1 MSPAKQGTAKYV
13 YGVVRAPRRRK
24 PRAKGIGGGPLRV
37 VATDGLG
44 ALTSEVPD
52 GELEAGRDEL
62 LTHARVLES
71 ALGQG
76 AVLPMRFGVVMPD
89 DDTVR
94 NELLEANRPQLEA
107 QLEEMDG
114 KVEFGLKALY
124 DEEALLREVLAEN
137 RDVASLQQKIRDK
150 PPDSAYYDRI
160 QLGDLIAAAI
170 EEKRDRDEENIL
182 DALAPYAVAM
192 EVGSPIHERMVVNA
206 AFLLETDRT
215 DEFDEKLEALAAAE
229 HPRIGFKLTGPLPP
243 HSFVELSVEG

>member
-1 MSPAKQGTAKYV
+1 
-13 YGVVRAPRRRK
+13 
-24 PRAKGIGGGPLRV
+24 LRV

-71 ALGQG
+71 ALEQG

-89 DDTVR
+89 DETVR
-94 NELLEANRPQLEA
+94 TELLEANRPQLEA

-124 DEEALLREVLAEN
+124 DEESLLREVLAEN
-137 RDVASLQQKIRDK
+137 RDIAALNDKIRDK
-150 PPDSAYYDRI
+150 PADAAYFERV
-160 QLGDLIAAAI
+160 QLGELIAEAI
-170 EEKRDRDEENIL
+170 EAKRDQDEENLL

-206 AFLLETDRT
+206 AFLLQVDSI
-215 DEFDEKLEALAAAE
+215 DVFDEKLEALAAAE